1 MMSEP
6 WYKVN
11 TPRYRAIAQM
21 VEDALDPNRLSTGG
35 SLIRVRANKDMKK
48 MGYVL
53 SAVDTKK
60 IKDKILQ
67 AEMLT
72 IGSNNKFPINNDFY
86 CFQSIQKWC
95 EDNNIDV
102 VYDEYI
108 NCGIMTRV
116 GKDLYFGF
124 GNICNKINEVSFRA
138 KMDRLFPDHRK
149 HFLHVGGHTDGCF
162 SAVKP
167 GLIVTLLSL
176 IHI

>member
-1 MMSEP
+1 
-6 WYKVN
+6 
-11 TPRYRAIAQM
+11 
-21 VEDALDPNRLSTGG
+21 
-35 SLIRVRANKDMKK
+35 
-48 MGYVL
+48 
-53 SAVDTKK
+53 
-60 IKDKILQ
+60 
-67 AEMLT
+67 MLT

-167 GLIVTLLSL
+167 GLIVTLRDIQNYEKTFPDWDVVTLPGESWDKVEGFMKMKNKNR
-176 IHI
+176 